1 MGSHPLNLM
10 FRFFLEII
18 ALVSVGIWG
27 WQIGEGPLKYVLA
40 IGLPI
45 LIALIWGVFAVP
57 GDPSRSGKAPVPVP
71 GLLRLLLE
79 FAVFGLAGLCLFN
92 MGYTTYSLIF
102 VLLVVIHYALSYDRM
117 IWLLK
122 QK

>member
-92 MGYTTYSLIF
+92 MGYTTYSLML
-102 VLLVVIHYALSYDRM
+102 VLLVVVHYALSYDRM